1 MRLHVTPGR
10 PIAGRVDVPGDKS
23 ISHRWLLLGATAD
36 GEVRIEGL
44 PRSLDVVST
53 AACLA
58 RLAPAARPA
67 LEAWAS
73 RSAVTDERHGS
84 SWNHDPSTLDVQRL
98 DLHGEGRG
106 ALEPYPE
113 ALDCGN
119 SGTTM
124 RLLCG
129 IAAASPFPSVFVG
142 DASLSARPMERVA
155 RPLRLM
161 GADVET
167 ADGHPPITIRGAPLH
182 GVRIETEV
190 PSAQVKGAI
199 LLAGAAAA
207 GTTSVIEAVGTRDH
221 TERALEALGANIA
234 TAGDGVTIDGPFQHG
249 GFAGVVPGDLS
260 SAAFLI
266 AAAAIT
272 GGELTLPAV
281 GVNPTRLHVL
291 EVLRRMGVIV
301 ETRVEGEQV
310 AEPVGTIRVGAV
322 EGIRA
327 VEVPPD
333 ELPLVIDEVPALV
346 AVALHASGRSRFAGA
361 GELRVKESDRLSTLV
376 DGVRSLGGEATV
388 EGDDL
393 LVEGGGFP
401 GGSAGS
407 AGDHR
412 IGIALAVASLA
423 ASGPSVIDGIEAA
436 AVSFPGFVASLIQLG
451 ADVETRA

>member
-1 MRLHVTPGR
+1 MRLLVTPGR
-10 PIAGRVDVPGDKS
+10 RISGRVAVPGDKS

-44 PRSLDVVST
+44 PPSLDVVST
-53 AACLA
+53 AECLA
-58 RLAPAARPA
+58 RLAPTARPA
-67 LEAWAS
+67 LETWAS

-84 SWNHDPSTLDVQRL
+84 TWNDEPSTLDVQRL
-98 DLHGEGRG
+98 ELHGEGRG
-106 ALEPYPE
+106 ALEPYPDP
-113 ALDCGN
+113 LGCGN

-129 IAAASPFPSVFVG
+129 VVAASSFLTVLVG

-161 GADVET
+161 GANVQT
-167 ADGHPPITIRGAPLH
+167 ADGHPPITIRGAPLR
-182 GVRIETEV
+182 GVEVEPSV

-199 LLAGAAAA
+199 LLAGAAAEGA
-207 GTTSVIEAVGTRDH
+207 TTVSETVGTRDH
-221 TERALEALGANIA
+221 TERALEALGAPLT
-234 TAGDGVTIDGPFQHG
+234 TAGGRITIDGPFQHG
-249 GFAGVVPGDLS
+249 GFTGVVPGDLS

-272 GGELTLPAV
+272 GGELTLPWV
-281 GVNPTRLHVL
+281 GVNPSRLHVL

-301 ETRVEGEQV
+301 EIRVEGEEV
-310 AEPVGTIRVGAV
+310 GEPVGTIRAGAV
-322 EGIRA
+322 DGFRA
-327 VEVPPD
+327 VEVAPE

-346 AVALHASGRSRFAGA
+346 ALAVHAPGRSRFAGA

-388 EGDDL
+388 EGEDL
-393 LVEGGGFP
+393 LVRGGRLP
-401 GGSAGS
+401 GGSASS

-423 ASGPSVIDGIEAA
+423 ATGPSMIDGMEAA
-436 AVSFPGFVASLIQLG
+436 AVSFPGFVRSLIELG
-451 ADVETRA
+451 ADVESRT